1 MNNQGHE
8 SAIDSTLPRE
18 GRQDP
23 RMNDLARAFD
33 KVRQLRSWKERITKG
48 IRQSPRVKIQ
58 ERANYQGH
66 STKSESYDPRTSELP
81 RAFDKVR
88 ELRCPSRQR
97 STHGQH
103 TVNTRSTHGQHTVN
117 TRSTRS
123 QNVKKTLGFLHFCQS
138 CPFQNLIL
146 YLKKRME

>member
-1 MNNQGHE
+1 MTKNKIKKMKKMRNKMKLRIFSLGPASQPARPASQPASPPSQPASWPASRIDFKLINKRRAAEEGTPGCWGSKHELNNQGHE

-66 STKSESYDPRTSELP
+66 STKCAS
-81 RAFDKVR
+81 
-88 ELRCPSRQR
+88 
-97 STHGQH
+97 
-103 TVNTRSTHGQHTVN
+103 
-117 TRSTRS
+117 
-123 QNVKKTLGFLHFCQS
+123 
-138 CPFQNLIL
+138 
-146 YLKKRME
+146 